1 MSNKRLWII
10 GGAAALLILLCA
22 SIWVWNTS
30 GQAKPLLNATQVGE
44 QIQAQYPGEITS
56 VVKNND
62 AYIVQLESDK
72 GRYELNVSA
81 QNGKVQSIR
90 QLQGTQTVA
99 TATGTEATAS
109 SSSNEATTSTSDSA
123 PATSGSA
130 TVPTTDSS
138 STTSAPGD
146 NGSTA
151 TPTEP
156 ANTESNRSKVES
168 NMPASTPTTAPS
180 STQSVPDP
188 VVPGGKDESSS
199 TTPNKS
205 PKEDDKDKLPSP
217 RPHPASP
224 GKKDA
229 SSSTV
234 PYASNSLTE
243 KQAEQIALRQVKG
256 KVDDVDFKH
265 SGKTGQ
271 QYYLVDID
279 TPDDREAVI
288 QINAISGEV
297 MSITWDDEDDA
308 DDKD

>member
-10 GGAAALLILLCA
+10 GGASALLILLCA

-90 QLQGTQTVA
+90 QLQGTQTA
-99 TATGTEATAS
+99 TTAAGTEATAS
-109 SSSNEATTSTSDSA
+109 SSSNEATTSVSDSA
-123 PATSGSA
+123 PTTSDSA

-156 ANTESNRSKVES
+156 ANTESNHSKVES
-168 NMPASTPTTAPS
+168 TTPASTPTTAPS

-188 VVPGGKDESSS
+188 VVPGGKGASSS
-199 TTPNKS
+199 TAPNTS